1 MRLVPLIAQVTFFT
15 LAHSVT
21 LCLAALGI
29 VQLSAELIEPII
41 AASIVYM
48 AVNNLLT
55 SKVATHRLSVIFL
68 FGLVHGLGFASAL
81 EALSLI
87 HI

>member
-1 MRLVPLIAQVTFFT
+1 MRLVQLIAQVTFFT

-48 AVNNLLT
+48 AVN
-55 SKVATHRLSVIFL
+55 K
-68 FGLVHGLGFASAL
+68 
-81 EALSLI
+81 
-87 HI
+87 